1 MIVVVGS
8 PAWRLTQPA
17 RPAGRAC
24 VIALTAASSGSPVEL
39 VGRTGDDAAGDALVL
54 ALSRSGVGHV
64 ALLRDPARPTRVLAA
79 EPDEDGGPDAGADS
93 GPDDGADG
101 GRDDNAAAPGVASLS
116 PASPALAVPP
126 GPELEPA
133 DVSLGLQYLAAYRVL
148 VVSDDAPRAV
158 IPTCVEAARF
168 TGAHLV
174 LALPAPD
181 AAGVDVPADA
191 TVLVATEAGGDAF
204 ARMLGLFAAAL
215 DRGEAP
221 GEALAAATR
230 DAGWESIASEVS

>member
-39 VGRTGDDAAGDALVL
+39 VGRTGDDAASDALVL

-79 EPDEDGGPDAGADS
+79 GADEDGGGDEDAEGARE
-93 GPDDGADG
+93 DD
-101 GRDDNAAAPGVASLS
+101 AAAPVMAPESS
-116 PASPALAVPP
+116 ASPALAAPP

-148 VVSDDAPRAV
+148 VVSDDAPSAV
-158 IPTCVEAARF
+158 IPACVEAARF

-181 AAGVDVPADA
+181 AAGFDAPADA
-191 TVLVATEAGGDAF
+191 TVLLAPEVGGDAF

-221 GEALAAATR
+221 GEALATATR
-230 DAGWESIASEVS
+230 DAGWESTASEVSSEVS